1 MQQKRI
7 EDLETRMDLMAHRM
21 AAMDARMDDTDETLD
36 ELDNLAAEHIGL
48 STGVLIGIGDEVQ
61 LLNEWADGVDEWS
74 KGVTDAHNKQVDIN
88 QGMKEFA
95 AEVVGC
101 LVEDSRRIEALKESM
116 LTLLEGLIAEEAA
129 KAEKAAAQA
138 AADEATQEFVN
149 FLMGGAPSTDEDDDL
164 EEGMGTGV
172 GQEAVPFAE

>member
-1 MQQKRI
+1 MPTKAQMQQKRI

-21 AAMDARMDDTDETLD
+21 AAMDARMDDTLD
-36 ELDNLAAEHIGL
+36 ELDKFSTLASEHIGL
-48 STGVLIGIGDEVQ
+48 STGVLIGIDDEVQ
-61 LLNEWADGVDEWS
+61 LLNEWSDGVDEWS
-74 KGVTDAHNKQVDIN
+74 KGVTDAHNKQVDTN

-101 LVEDSRRIEALKESM
+101 LVKDSSRIEALKESM

-138 AADEATQEFVN
+138 AADEATQEFVH
-149 FLMGGAPSTDEDDDL
+149 FLMGRAPSTDDDDEL
-164 EEGMGTGV
+164 EE
-172 GQEAVPFAE
+172 